1 MENSTNSI
9 AKTTDVQ
16 SKAFCSVKAETR
28 AEKIKLFNALKECDF
43 KLNDV
48 VGSKISIK
56 DVFYQEYEKEDKETG
71 EVRVGHRSII
81 FGADGKTYVTASN
94 YLYNTLRQIISVF
107 GTPAEWGEPLTVEVA
122 KQSMKDGKSSLTLKL
137 VEE

>member
-1 MENSTNSI
+1 MENNENAI
-9 AKTTDVQ
+9 AKQSDVQ

-48 VGSKISIK
+48 VGSKINIK
-56 DVFYQEYEKEDKETG
+56 DVFYQEYVKEDKETG
-71 EVRVGHRSII
+71 DIRTGHRTII
-81 FGADGKTYVTASN
+81 FGDDGKTYVTASN
-94 YLYNTLRQIISVF
+94 YLYNTLRQIINVF
-107 GTPAEWGEPLTVEVA
+107 GSPAEWDEPLMVEVV
-122 KQSMKDGKSSLTLKL
+122 KQSMKDGKSSLSLKL

>member
-1 MENSTNSI
+1 MENNENAI
-9 AKTTDVQ
+9 AKQSDVQ

-48 VGSKISIK
+48 VGSKINIK
-56 DVFYQEYEKEDKETG
+56 DVFYQEYVKEDKETG
-71 EVRVGHRSII
+71 DIRTGHRTII
-81 FGADGKTYVTASN
+81 FGDDGKTYVTASN

-107 GTPAEWGEPLTVEVA
+107 GSPAEWDEPLMVEVV
-122 KQSMKDGKSSLTLKL
+122 KQSMKDGKSSLSLKL
-137 VEE
+137 IEE

>member
-1 MENSTNSI
+1 MEETNAI
-9 AKTTDVQ
+9 AKKSDVQ
-16 SKAFCSVKAETR
+16 AKAFCSVKAETR

-48 VGSKISIK
+48 VGQKINIK
-56 DVFYQEYEKEDKETG
+56 DVFYQEYEKEDKDTG
-71 EVRVGHRSII
+71 EVRTGHRTII
-81 FGADGKTYVTASN
+81 FGDDGKTYVTASN

-107 GTPAEWGEPLTVEVA
+107 GTPAEWGEPLTVEVV
-122 KQSMKDGKSSLTLKL
+122 KQSMKDGKSSLSLKL

>member
-1 MENSTNSI
+1 MENNENAI
-9 AKTTDVQ
+9 AKQSDVQ
-16 SKAFCSVKAETR
+16 NKAFCSVKAETR

-48 VGSKISIK
+48 VGSKINIK
-56 DVFYQEYEKEDKETG
+56 DVFYQEYTKEDKETG
-71 EVRVGHRSII
+71 EIRTGHRTII
-81 FGADGKTYVTASN
+81 FGDDGKTYVTASN

-107 GTPAEWGEPLTVEVA
+107 GSPAEWDEPLMVEVV
-122 KQSMKDGKSSLTLKL
+122 KQSMKDGKASLSLKL

>member
-1 MENSTNSI
+1 MENETNAI
-9 AKTTDVQ
+9 AKQSDVQ
-16 SKAFCSVKAETR
+16 NKAFCSVKAETR

-48 VGSKISIK
+48 VGQKIDIK

-71 EVRVGHRSII
+71 EVRLGHRTIL
-81 FGADGKTYVTASN
+81 FAEDGKTYVTASN
-94 YLYNTLRQIISVF
+94 YLYNTLRQILNVF
-107 GTPAEWGEPLTVEVA
+107 GAPNTWSEPLKVEVA
-122 KQSMKDGKSSLTLKL
+122 KQTLKDGKSSLTLKL

>member
-1 MENSTNSI
+1 MEENTNAI
-9 AKTTDVQ
+9 AKQSDVQ
-16 SKAFCSVKAETR
+16 AKAYCSVKAETR

-48 VGSKISIK
+48 VGNKINIK

-71 EVRVGHRSII
+71 EVRTGHRTII
-81 FGADGKTYVTASN
+81 FGDDGKTYVTASN

-107 GTPAEWGEPLTVEVA
+107 GTPAEWGEPLTVEVV
-122 KQSMKDGKSSLTLKL
+122 KQSMKDGKSSLSLKL

>member
-1 MENSTNSI
+1 MENNENAI
-9 AKTTDVQ
+9 AKQSDVQ

-56 DVFYQEYEKEDKETG
+56 DVFYQEYVKKDKETG
-71 EVRVGHRSII
+71 DIRTGHRTII
-81 FGADGKTYVTASN
+81 FGDDGKTYVTASN

-107 GTPAEWGEPLTVEVA
+107 GSPAEWDEPLMVEVV
-122 KQSMKDGKSSLTLKL
+122 KQSMKDGKSSLSLKL

>member
-1 MENSTNSI
+1 MEENNNAI
-9 AKTTDVQ
+9 AKQSDVQ
-16 SKAFCSVKAETR
+16 AKAYCSVKAETR
-28 AEKIKLFNALKECDF
+28 ADKIKLFNALKECDF

-48 VGSKISIK
+48 VGNKINIK

-71 EVRVGHRSII
+71 EVRTGHRTII
-81 FGADGKTYVTASN
+81 FGDDGKTYVTASN

-107 GTPAEWGEPLTVEVA
+107 GTPAEWGEPLTVEVV
-122 KQSMKDGKSSLTLKL
+122 KQSMKDGKSSLSLKL

>member
-1 MENSTNSI
+1 MENNENAI
-9 AKTTDVQ
+9 AKQSDVQ
-16 SKAFCSVKAETR
+16 NKAFCSVKAETR

-48 VGSKISIK
+48 VGSKINIK
-56 DVFYQEYEKEDKETG
+56 DVFYQEYVKEDKETG
-71 EVRVGHRSII
+71 DIRTGHRTII
-81 FGADGKTYVTASN
+81 FGDDGKTYVTASN

-107 GTPAEWGEPLTVEVA
+107 GSPAEWDEPLMVEVV
-122 KQSMKDGKSSLTLKL
+122 KQSMKDGKSSLSLKL